1 MASWTTEEMPERD
14 QFSYWREVLCEAYI
28 ALDPIRPSTGG
39 FAGKVTAHPLSAIN
53 VTTIASTR
61 QRIFRG
67 PSEISRMPKEV
78 YFLNLQTRGQCL
90 MCQDGREALIGPGE
104 FSLVDSTKP
113 YLNDYCSDDWEQ
125 LSFRIPRHVLRPRLR
140 NPEQAT
146 ALRIAGLGGMGGV
159 AVEFLRSLTHNVER
173 LSPMAAGI
181 SESMVDIVALA
192 LGAHSTTEEASQFG
206 ARQAMYASILNYINT
221 HIADPEISPIKAA
234 AFFKVS
240 PRYVHKLLE
249 HGGKSFGRIV
259 LERRLE
265 RCAKDFSGPDGAAV
279 SEVALR
285 WGFNDLSH
293 FSRTFRQHFGMSPRE
308 YRQQQAIAA
317 MGL

>member
-1 MASWTTEEMPERD
+1 MAVWTTEDLPERD

-28 ALDPIRPSTGG
+28 ALDPIRPTTGA
-39 FAGKVTAHPLSAIN
+39 FAGRVTAHPLSAIN

-61 QRIFRG
+61 QQIIRG
-67 PSEISRMPKEV
+67 QSEISRMPKEV
-78 YFLNLQTRGQCL
+78 YFLNLQTRGQCR

-104 FSLVDSTKP
+104 FSVVDSTKP

-146 ALRIAGLGGMGGV
+146 AMRVPGLGGMGGV
-159 AVEFLRSLTHNVER
+159 AVEFLRSLTQNVER
-173 LSPMAAGI
+173 LTPMATGI
-181 SESMVDIVALA
+181 SESMIDIVALA

-206 ARQAMYASILNYINT
+206 ARQAMYESILNYINT
-221 HIADPEISPIKAA
+221 HIADPEISPVKAA
-234 AFFKVS
+234 AFFRVS

-265 RCAKDFSGPDGAAV
+265 RCAKELASLSGASV
-279 SEVALR
+279 SEIALR

-293 FSRTFRQHFGMSPRE
+293 FSRTFRQQFGVSPRD
-308 YRQQQAIAA
+308 YRHQQVLAS
-317 MGL
+317 MGR